1 MHGGGGGAGGAA
13 GAAMGPPAPAPT
25 PTMHRFGY
33 YTEDKTSVEI
43 GILSASRTRAQKIAD
58 EAALTLGWSSRTVL
72 ATRPIG
78 LAVFWGIL
86 ASIVVAF
93 AAFVLIGTY
102 FSPNAA
108 VIPCIPLFVLTVYLS
123 IKAAQ
128 RHNRKVEQ
136 LMAQGQPP
144 HAVL

>member
-1 MHGGGGGAGGAA
+1 MHGGGGAGGV
-13 GAAMGPPAPAPT
+13 AMSPPAATGPN

-43 GILSASRTRAQKIAD
+43 AILSTSRTRAQKIAD
-58 EAALTLGWSSRTVL
+58 EAALTLGWSSRTLL

-108 VIPCIPLFVLTVYLS
+108 VIPGILLSVLTVYLS
-123 IKAAQ
+123 IKGAQ

-136 LMAQGQPP
+136 LMAEGQPP